1 VTADSHVTI
10 VRPDID
16 KIDPLYLGFAVYNK
30 QSIIEA
36 MGEGATGQT
45 ELSRDR
51 LGDLDIEY
59 PDDKNEQ
66 QKIASI
72 LSAYDDLIEVNN
84 KRIKILEEMAQLIY
98 KEWFV
103 NFKFPGYE
111 KVKIKN
117 GLPEG
122 WEVKKIGEI
131 VDSIKQKYIDEKN
144 EGLPLLDLGRIPRK
158 SLSIS
163 EYGLSNEIKTA
174 RKIFDEDDILFGN
187 IRVYFHKV
195 IFGMKKGIT
204 NSSVFVLRAKNKKYQ
219 NFFLNYFFSED
230 IISWA
235 SQNSGGTKMPVIG
248 WEVLK
253 KKKIILPEEGII
265 KEYNNRTN
273 WMLVLI
279 KNLNLQNEN
288 LRKTRDLL
296 LPKLMSGEIEV

>member
-1 VTADSHVTI
+1 
-10 VRPDID
+10 
-16 KIDPLYLGFAVYNK
+16 
-30 QSIIEA
+30 
-36 MGEGATGQT
+36 
-45 ELSRDR
+45 
-51 LGDLDIEY
+51 
-59 PDDKNEQ
+59 
-66 QKIASI
+66 
-72 LSAYDDLIEVNN
+72 
-84 KRIKILEEMAQLIY
+84 
-98 KEWFV
+98 
-103 NFKFPGYE
+103 
-111 KVKIKN
+111 VKIKN